1 MLTELCQELKNW
13 FDRGQPKWFG
23 VFTIG
28 ESGSIKRG
36 TEVISVQND
45 QYFRIVGSV
54 FNDGVH
60 KYPDDSLL
68 EETFEGAIWAMAIP
82 PQVIQL
88 AEDIKAWH
96 DKYGN
101 IDSAAMSPYNSESF
115 AGYSYSK
122 SGGGSA
128 AGLASGGAGTWQGV
142 FASRMKLWRKI

>member
-13 FDRGQPKWFG
+13 FDRDQPKW
-23 VFTIG
+23 IG
-28 ESGSIKRG
+28 EITLDASGQIKSG
-36 TEVISVQND
+36 DEVITLQEG
-45 QYFRIVGSV
+45 QYFRIVQST

-60 KYPDDSLL
+60 QYPVDSFKS
-68 EETFEGAIWAMAIP
+68 ETFNGAIWAMAIP
-82 PQVIQL
+82 PQVLQL

-101 IDSAAMSPYNSESF
+101 IDSAAMSPFNSESF
-115 AGYSYSK
+115 AGYSYTK

>member
-23 VFTIG
+23 KFTIDSDG
-28 ESGSIKRG
+28 NIIHSGK
-36 TEVISVQND
+36 TISLQTG
-45 QYFRIVGSV
+45 QYFRIVQSV